1 MKQRP
6 LIVFTVSWIAGSSA
20 AYACSGSR
28 LLLLIAGA
36 SLLLAALGM
45 YRRDFLRTVIII
57 WCALAASG
65 AYWELQEAANVS
77 KLPEALQAAGAAQMD
92 GASVR
97 MTGMIASAVEVD
109 GDRADFVMSVRQAV
123 PISGNT
129 ASREPN
135 SRDAGTSTGSER
147 TVSEKVMVQI
157 KLKSRQEQETAR
169 QWQRGDRVRI
179 SGSLTQP
186 QSARNFGGFDYRQYL
201 VTQKIH
207 WLFKAAG
214 ASNVQASA
222 PSGFGMTLLLR
233 WNDQAR
239 NGLSGMIDRIFQ
251 EPHAGYMKGLI
262 IGLQD
267 DLDPETYA
275 EFSQL
280 GLTHILAISGMHVAV
295 YVGCLLYIFSLLRLS
310 REKSLLL
317 VMLLVPLYVLL
328 SGVSPSVVR
337 AGIMSMIGLYAARKG
352 MLKDGLNIL
361 SAAALLMLLWNPY
374 YLLSVSFQLSFLV
387 TAGLMVYVPL
397 IHPQLSFLPSKI
409 AGAVG
414 VTLIA
419 QLVSFPLTIYYFNQ
433 FSLLSFAAN
442 FVLVPFITFLVLPVG
457 TAALLLGSLWLP
469 GGKMLA
475 AAAEWLDDLSFWLVK
490 WMNGYPQFV
499 TIWKSPSPVWI
510 ASYFIAL
517 YGLLYFGKGWS
528 LSRRQM
534 AVEPDAT
541 VPLDVPPAARRPEAA
556 LPSRTKTRLAA
567 GALGGL
573 CILIVLL
580 YAGYQPEHFRGAGA
594 VQVLDVGQGDSILI
608 TTPQGKHLLVD
619 GGGTVSFRKAEDGW
633 KERKQPF
640 EVGAKVLVPLLKKRG
655 IHRLD
660 AVIVTHGD
668 QDHAGGM
675 QAVLKQIPVGAFLF
689 NGTMAGTAAFDR
701 LMAAAVDKHIPIYA
715 IHQGMNYAPDGRTNL
730 AFLGPVLSQTDQ
742 EALTVVKDQNH
753 DSVVFLLEMN
763 GGRFL
768 FTGDMDKAS
777 EEQILETLDS
787 GRLGEAVADNGQAAD
802 EPALQTAGEMLEAPV
817 DVIKIAHHGSK
828 TASSAEWLSRWKP
841 AAAVIS
847 AGVNNLYG
855 HPHADVLQRISEEGA
870 AVYRTDLQGEIQFS
884 VKSGKIRVRTKL
896 ITKS

>member
-20 AYACSGSR
+20 AYACSGSQ
-28 LLLLIAGA
+28 LLLLFAGA

-45 YRRDFLRTVIII
+45 IERSFLRTVIIV
-57 WCALAASG
+57 WCALALSG

-77 KLPEALQAAGAAQMD
+77 KLPEALHAASAAQLD
-92 GASVR
+92 GSIVQ
-97 MTGMIASAVEVD
+97 MTGTVASAVEVD

-123 PISGNT
+123 PVSST
-129 ASREPN
+129 ASGGGSNRLVG
-135 SRDAGTSTGSER
+135 GTSAGRER
-147 TVSEKVMVQI
+147 TVSEKAMVQV
-157 KLKSRQEQETAR
+157 KLKSRQEQEAAR

-179 SGSLTQP
+179 SGSLEQP
-186 QSARNFGGFDYRQYL
+186 QTARNFGGFDYRHYL

-207 WLFKAAG
+207 WLFKATG
-214 ASNVQASA
+214 ASNVQCS
-222 PSGFGMTLLLR
+222 PPTGFGMALLLR

-239 NGLSGMIDRIFQ
+239 SSLSGMIDRIFK

-275 EFSQL
+275 QFSQL

-295 YVGCLLYIFSLLRLS
+295 YVGCLLYLFSLLRLS

-387 TAGLMVYVPL
+387 TAGLMIYVPL
-397 IHPQLSFLPSKI
+397 IHPLLSFLPSKI

-457 TAALLLGSLWLP
+457 TAALLIGSLWLSA
-469 GGKMLA
+469 GKLMA

-499 TIWKSPSPVWI
+499 TIWKSPSAVWI

-517 YGLLYFGKGWS
+517 YGLLYFGRRWS
-528 LSRRQM
+528 LSRRQI
-534 AVEPDAT
+534 AAEPDAT
-541 VPLDVPPAARRPEAA
+541 VPLGVLPAARRTAAA
-556 LPSRTKTRLAA
+556 LPPRTKARLAA
-567 GALGGL
+567 GALGAL
-573 CILIVLL
+573 CVLIVLL
-580 YAGYQPEHFRGAGA
+580 YSGYQPERFHGAGA

-633 KERKQPF
+633 KDRKQPF

-655 IHRLD
+655 IHELD
-660 AVIVTHGD
+660 AVIVSHGD

-675 QAVLKQIPVGAFLF
+675 QAVLEQIPVRAFLF
-689 NGTMAGTAAFDR
+689 NGTLAGTAAFDR
-701 LMAAAVDKHIPIYA
+701 LMSTAVDKDIPIYA
-715 IHQGMNYAPDGRTNL
+715 IHQGMDYDPDKRTHL
-730 AFLGPVLSQTDQ
+730 AFLGPILSQDDQ
-742 EALTVVKDQNH
+742 EALSVVKDQNH

-768 FTGDMDKAS
+768 FTGDMDKSS
-777 EEQILETLDS
+777 EGEILEAMNS
-787 GRLGEAVADNGQAAD
+787 GRLGKAVSEN
-802 EPALQTAGEMLEAPV
+802 EQTGGHSAMQTTGEQLDAPV

-828 TASSAEWLSRWKP
+828 TASSADWLNRWKP

-884 VKSGKIRVRTKL
+884 VKTGEIRVRTKL